1 ESWGGGCVR
10 RRAPLP
16 DRWPPLRSFPGRP
29 APAGR
34 VPGPRGRARPHAD
47 RPGDANAD
55 SGGSGTSARGF
66 PCPVPPADSGRA
78 VVSGDSPSPRSHGGD
93 RSLAGLQGPQDAS
106 ESAGQSPRPGSVMKC
121 RAVRAWMLT
130 DETPQRAP
138 SPVRR
143 PLQRCSRCRTRYGR
157 LVRLIHEVRELP
169 LPSGDCPARTE
180 LLQRL
185 AALPA
190 PAPSVEASP
199 PVLRPTRSA
208 GGRARW
214 AVAAAVLL
222 LTFGTGLI
230 LFTRQGGNPQQPSPP
245 DSPSTATVP
254 AERPLEDRLLEQ
266 HLRLAEA
273 EGPAEQLEAL
283 THMATDLRTES
294 LRAAR
299 RGAEKDVAY
308 LTWLHGR
315 VVDEGIVRCAAELPG
330 GGKASLSP
338 VLAQLRRTADEA
350 REARRES
357 PKVAASMDVV
367 EATAREAIRA
377 LEGDP
382 AVRPLRQQPQPPVE
396 LAASNLLRVLVAES
410 LLVVGEDDPVR
421 RAGHS
426 SRVADSLAKTIVE
439 KGDTTD
445 PQEAARLGEKLG
457 AVVN

>member
-1 ESWGGGCVR
+1 
-10 RRAPLP
+10 
-16 DRWPPLRSFPGRP
+16 
-29 APAGR
+29 
-34 VPGPRGRARPHAD
+34 
-47 RPGDANAD
+47 
-55 SGGSGTSARGF
+55 
-66 PCPVPPADSGRA
+66 
-78 VVSGDSPSPRSHGGD
+78 
-93 RSLAGLQGPQDAS
+93 
-106 ESAGQSPRPGSVMKC
+106 MKC

-143 PLQRCSRCRTRYGR
+143 HLQRCSRCRKRYGR

-199 PVLRPTRSA
+199 PVLRPTRGA

-222 LTFGTGLI
+222 LAFGTGLI
-230 LFTRQGGNPQQPSPP
+230 LFTRKGGNPQQPSPP

-273 EGPAEQLEAL
+273 EGPAEQIDAH
-283 THMATDLRTES
+283 THMSTDLHTES

-308 LTWLHGR
+308 LAWLHGR

-357 PKVAASMDVV
+357 PKVAASMAVV

-377 LEGDP
+377 LEGEP
-382 AVRPLRQQPQPPVE
+382 AVRPLRPQPQPPVE

-457 AVVN
+457 AVVNRGVMSNLDQADPEDLDEEQKKEAEQVRKRAGDAVDAIKQNRPRVPEEARQGLERALEGKRPEKPHGHGKGKGSKKEKPKKPSGRPRGR